1 MPHPTSDRMLLVS
14 AYAARMPASH
24 VFSHLTAAELLGLR
38 LPERWI
44 TGPLDVGALHPVRAP
59 KARGVRGHELL
70 ARTRVVE
77 LHGVRVTAPVE
88 TWVALASR
96 LPVDDLIV
104 MGDGLVCRKN
114 PVASVDD
121 LQAAVTDA
129 RRRPGAAKLRRALL
143 EIRPRTDSARETRL
157 RLLLV
162 RSGLPEPE
170 VNGAILD
177 AAGRF
182 VGFGDLLYRAERLL
196 LEYDGGDHRRD
207 EGQFNRDV
215 ERLDDIMET
224 GVRVIRVNKELLANA
239 PKLLAKVRRNLAGR
253 APVPNRGK

>member
-1 MPHPTSDRMLLVS
+1 
-14 AYAARMPASH
+14 
-24 VFSHLTAAELLGLR
+24 
-38 LPERWI
+38 
-44 TGPLDVGALHPVRAP
+44 
-59 KARGVRGHELL
+59 
-70 ARTRVVE
+70 
-77 LHGVRVTAPVE
+77 
-88 TWVALASR
+88 
-96 LPVDDLIV
+96 

-182 VGFGDLLYRAERLL
+182 IGFGDLLYRAERLL
-196 LEYDGGDHRRD
+196 LEYDGDHRRD

-215 ERLDDIMET
+215 DRLDDIMET

-239 PKLLAKVRRNLAGR
+239 PKLLARVRRNLADR
-253 APVPNRGK
+253 APVPKRGT